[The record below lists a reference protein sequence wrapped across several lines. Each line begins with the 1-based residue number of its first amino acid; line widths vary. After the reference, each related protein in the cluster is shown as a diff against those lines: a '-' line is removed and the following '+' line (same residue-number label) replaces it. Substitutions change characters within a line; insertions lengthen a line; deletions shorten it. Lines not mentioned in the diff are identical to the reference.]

1 VTAVRIRPA
10 RAGDLDALAAL
21 HHAIWLE
28 SHAGFVGLPTSAR
41 GVAWYR
47 EAIRPTLDR
56 TLVAEREAT
65 QLGYVTCLKEL
76 LADSRVAPWAQGQGV
91 GALLLRA
98 GEEAIRANGH
108 DEARLEC
115 VAANQGARRFYER
128 HGWSLLREFVT
139 QQPRPGLAMAEYR
152 KRLDGASA

>member
-10 RAGDLDALAAL
+10 RAEDLEPLAEL

-47 EAIRPTLDR
+47 EIIAPTLDR
-56 TLVAEREAT
+56 TLVAERDAT
-65 QLGYVTCLKEL
+65 PLGYVTWLDAL
-76 LADSRVAPWAQGQGV
+76 LDDIWVAPWAQGRGV

-98 GEEAIRANGH
+98 GEEAIRASGH
-108 DEARLEC
+108 GEARLEC

-128 HGWSLLREFVT
+128 HNWTLLREFVT

-152 KRLDGASA
+152 KRLDGVAP

>member
-10 RAGDLDALAAL
+10 RAGDLNALAEL

-47 EAIRPTLDR
+47 EIIAPTLDR

-65 QLGYVTCLKEL
+65 PLGYVTWLDAL
-76 LADSRVAPWAQGQGV
+76 LDDIWVAPWAQGRGI

-98 GEEAIRANGH
+98 GEGMIRAAGFA
-108 DEARLEC
+108 DARLEC
-115 VAANQGARRFYER
+115 VAANAGARRFYER
-128 HGWSLLREFVT
+128 HGWRLAREFLT
-139 QQPRPGLAMAEYR
+139 EQPRPGLAMAEYR